1 MTSII
6 VHNKLTVSA
15 QFLDNWTM
23 QSEMVT
29 PFMCYVSHS
38 LLIKEPIKI
47 QSLEQDSKTNVKL
60 FRCVRPTQK
69 KEVSFK

>member
-47 QSLEQDSKTNVKL
+47 QSLENDSNTKIEF